1 MQLIRAAGQR
11 PLLLLLLLQLVAMMA
26 RVVLP

>member
-1 MQLIRAAGQR
+1 MGMQLVRAARQE
-11 PLLLLLLLQLVAMMA
+11 PLLLLQLVAMAA